1 MDTSET
7 MIPKKLTQ
15 FMIVWCD
22 SKCIR
27 IGDGGWDMIPV
38 LGYVWNQNKTPSLEF
53 FETFACL
60 LKKIIFKN
68 ISLHLQLYN
77 IKLQ

>member
-1 MDTSET
+1 
-7 MIPKKLTQ
+7 
-15 FMIVWCD
+15 
-22 SKCIR
+22 
-27 IGDGGWDMIPV
+27 MIPV

-77 IKLQ
+77 IQLQ